1 MMKLALIQ
9 HAVPPDASAAGQ
21 RIGDLVATA
30 AERGADL
37 VALPELCTLPYFPVQ
52 ADPAT
57 FDLAEPIPG
66 PTSDFFA
73 DLARRHGVAINTSL
87 FERVAPGLY
96 ANTAVLFDRVGRLVA
111 TYRKAHIPDDPGF
124 GEKYYF
130 TPGDEPC
137 AVASLDTNRG
147 PVRVGLLVCW
157 DQWYPEP
164 ARLAALR
171 GAELL
176 LYPTAIGWLPDEA
189 DHHAAQHDAWRT
201 MHRSHAIA
209 NACYVAA
216 VNRLGVERDTTFWGA
231 SMVIDPAGS
240 VVTQLPHDAEE
251 VALVELDIAAIE
263 SQRRLWPF
271 LRDRRIDLYGGLT
284 QRWLGEPGR

>member
-1 MMKLALIQ
+1 MKLALAQ
-9 HAVPPDASAAGQ
+9 HAVPSDASAAMQCIAG
-21 RIGDLVATA
+21 LVATA

-37 VALPELCTLPYFPVQ
+37 VALPELCTLPYFPVE
-52 ADPAT
+52 ADPAM

-66 PTSDFFA
+66 PTSDAFA
-73 DLARRHGVAINTSL
+73 ELARRHGVAINTSL

-96 ANTAVLFDRVGRLVA
+96 ANTAVLYDRAGQLIA

-137 AVASLDTNRG
+137 GVATLETTSG
-147 PVRVGLLVCW
+147 PVCMGMLVCW

-176 LYPTAIGWLPDEA
+176 LYPTAIGWLPEEA
-189 DHHAAQHDAWRT
+189 EDHAAQHDAWRT

-216 VNRLGVERDTTFWGA
+216 VNRLGMERDTTFWGA
-231 SMVIDPAGS
+231 SMLVDPAGS
-240 VVTQLPHDAEE
+240 VVAQMPHDAEE
-251 VALVELDIAAIE
+251 VAVVEVDTRAIE
-263 SQRRLWPF
+263 PQRRLWPF

-284 QRWLGEPGR
+284 KRWIDRPDR